1 MNEELKALAY
11 ALRKNVLDMVYRA
24 KTGHIGGDF
33 SVMEILTSLYMK
45 EMNIS
50 PENQDDGPRLL
61 CKSKGHSVEA
71 YYSVLAAKGF
81 LDIGEIIQNF
91 SKFGSGY
98 IGHPNNKLPGIEDEF
113 RFLRTRASGLCGHSK
128 SVQDGCTPSRVYTVM
143 GTENWRKGLSGRA

>member
-50 PENQDDGPRLL
+50 PENQDEPDR
-61 CKSKGHSVEA
+61 
-71 YYSVLAAKGF
+71 
-81 LDIGEIIQNF
+81 D
-91 SKFGSGY
+91 
-98 IGHPNNKLPGIEDEF
+98 
-113 RFLRTRASGLCGHSK
+113 
-128 SVQDGCTPSRVYTVM
+128 
-143 GTENWRKGLSGRA
+143 